1 MSSTKVIRLNPSSSK
16 EGQPRLYQTEQRS
29 KARAALQ
36 EYNPGVHLRTRFRES
51 DVSLWVWQQVFSDSY
66 QCCSWVSS
74 VVASIVEQ
82 KGDAGSVIVE
92 FMTSWSQSAL
102 PDFGFD
108 NTFAELFRF
117 RGGTWLNDGAIRA
130 FSVYLK
136 RPYENNVTVFL
147 DPVST
152 ICFEGPCAAQIRAC
166 LQEEQIK
173 YVLLL
178 KNIDTNHWIWLVI
191 DLDAMKIY
199 VYDSVKSRKIS
210 KGDSRSCKE
219 ANGRG
224 AKGQVPEASS
234 QDADS
239 EI

>member
-1 MSSTKVIRLNPSSSK
+1 MS
-16 EGQPRLYQTEQRS
+16 
-29 KARAALQ
+29 
-36 EYNPGVHLRTRFRES
+36 LRRCVR
-51 DVSLWVWQQVFSDSY
+51 SLWVWQQVFSDSY

-130 FSVYLK
+130 FSCISSARTRIMSLCFSTQYQPFVLKDVILLRVY
-136 RPYENNVTVFL
+136 
-147 DPVST
+147 SA
-152 ICFEGPCAAQIRAC
+152 CAAQIRAC